1 MAKVLALEAFPRRSS
16 KDKFFRRGSTSSLT
30 SPAPRP
36 STFARTDIREC
47 AENKLAAIHVFI
59 SIPLHTRMPAVEK
72 DIARIMEKKLS
83 LAAFLPNSKELIG
96 VVVLCP
102 KESPLEQ
109 LFGCV
114 KQGKAPI

>member
-1 MAKVLALEAFPRRSS
+1 
-16 KDKFFRRGSTSSLT
+16 
-30 SPAPRP
+30 
-36 STFARTDIREC
+36 
-47 AENKLAAIHVFI
+47 
-59 SIPLHTRMPAVEK
+59 MPAVEK